1 MGQWIQMGMSMAKST
16 QEIMG
21 AAQGMA
27 QDQQDIE
34 MTDDTRRLG
43 NMQNRNLLVSEI
55 SQAVRRH
62 PSGTVYY

>member
-21 AAQGMA
+21 TAQGMA
-27 QDQQDIE
+27 QDQQNIE

-55 SQAVRRH
+55 SQAGRRH